1 MTGKRRG
8 AWGRHLA
15 LLLAA
20 GWLMG
25 LGGGNGGGSGSA
37 IPLPQENFT
46 VTVSDAAGKSL
57 EAKRFTW
64 EGKVYLRAQVGNATV
79 SLPFA
84 KIRTVSVL
92 PGNTTTAPD
101 LIRAGVTLKNGE
113 SVEVLIERGSKCYGQ
128 TKFGDYEIFFKDIA
142 KIEFR

>member
-1 MTGKRRG
+1 M
-8 AWGRHLA
+8 
-15 LLLAA
+15 
-20 GWLMG
+20 
-25 LGGGNGGGSGSA
+25 
-37 IPLPQENFT
+37 
-46 VTVSDAAGKSL
+46 
-57 EAKRFTW
+57 
-64 EGKVYLRAQVGNATV
+64 YLRAQVGNATV

-92 PGNTTTAPD
+92 PGNTATAPD

-113 SVEVLIERGSKCYGQ
+113 SVDVLVDRGSKCYGQ